1 MVFEKSISG
10 ENYLK
15 EAFKEKLYL
24 LKNQGLDA
32 NESDHIS
39 SFLVYMVFR
48 IKELF
53 EDLFESF

>member
-39 SFLVYMVFR
+39 SFLGKISYFLTSFLFR
-48 IKELF
+48 
-53 EDLFESF
+53 